1 MHKFWSFFHR
11 AVENSPVPV
20 PDWWFNTEY
29 TGGGVLVDLG
39 SHIINLLRWFFGEI
53 VDVKGQFGHRF
64 SMDFEDSAMCLA
76 RFDSG
81 SVAVINVGWF

>member
-1 MHKFWSFFHR
+1 M
-11 AVENSPVPV
+11 
-20 PDWWFNTEY
+20 
-29 TGGGVLVDLG
+29 DLG